1 MKRIAAGLLCMC
13 LLVCSPVLLAA
24 QQSGWQ
30 DFDQLIEN
38 LEQELLQLR
47 QQLSNI
53 EDLSIAQGNELD
65 ELRLKLTQREAL
77 LTELTSLYEGSKTSV
92 LSLELKVQK
101 RTKWIVGLGAVV
113 VVQAAALVA
122 MAIVAF

>member
-13 LLVCSPVLLAA
+13 LLVCSPVPLAA

-53 EDLSIAQGNELD
+53 EALSIAQGNELD
-65 ELRLKLTQREAL
+65 ELRLKLMQREAL

>member
-1 MKRIAAGLLCMC
+1 MC
-13 LLVCSPVLLAA
+13 LLVCSPVLLSA

-53 EDLSIAQGNELD
+53 EALSIAQGNELD

-77 LTELTSLYEGSKTSV
+77 LTELTSLYEESKTSV